1 MVIISWH
8 KHICSTNL
16 SSNSQGLHLYQLRGC
31 QQGQTSQLKNKK
43 HFSAFFYLYSAPPKK
58 PTKCAGYQENTPK
71 TVQGAGLE
79 VNGPRVQK
87 TAQGVD
93 HEASGGDG
101 AGPEAG
107 HDGNDVQPTT

>member
-1 MVIISWH
+1 MHSFIFTVSP
-8 KHICSTNL
+8 
-16 SSNSQGLHLYQLRGC
+16 
-31 QQGQTSQLKNKK
+31 
-43 HFSAFFYLYSAPPKK
+43 PPKKIK

-79 VNGPRVQK
+79 VDGPRVQK

-101 AGPEAG
+101 AGL
-107 HDGNDVQPTT
+107 NSL